1 MDNSNSIEMPDFSK
15 MKNVFRNMEIS
26 EDVRT
31 MLQSLA
37 KENNVPNDIFEHL
50 KLISDVHYLLPVYF
64 VVGHIEA
71 PYSYEK
77 QKGDKIYHY
86 EDTYMRPV
94 CYKLP
99 AYVGTDVPKEVWV
112 PVEMFDPDYSTTYIP
127 PENLEKQKEMLYG

>member
-1 MDNSNSIEMPDFSK
+1 MDNTGSIEIPDFSK
-15 MKNVFRNMEIS
+15 MKNVFRNLEIS
-26 EDVRT
+26 EDVRM

-50 KLISDVHYLLPVYF
+50 KLTSDVHYFLPIYF

-77 QKGDKIYHY
+77 KKGDKIYHY

-99 AYVGTDVPKEVWV
+99 AYVGSDVPKEAWIRKLSAIWRNTWK
-112 PVEMFDPDYSTTYIP
+112 M
-127 PENLEKQKEMLYG
+127 